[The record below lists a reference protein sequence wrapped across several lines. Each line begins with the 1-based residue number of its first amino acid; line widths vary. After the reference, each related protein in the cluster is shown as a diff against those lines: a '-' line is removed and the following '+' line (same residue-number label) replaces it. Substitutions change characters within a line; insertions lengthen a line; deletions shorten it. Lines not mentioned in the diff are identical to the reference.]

1 MDIFE
6 IEYAKMRQK
15 ELDRDIQAI
24 NAVRMARKKD
34 LYLWNGGALAKVSKM
49 LINLGRWLKQSG
61 RRADRNFDT
70 AVQGE
75 P

>member
-15 ELDRDIQAI
+15 ELDRDIQVI
-24 NAVRMARKKD
+24 NAVRMARKKN
-34 LYLWNGGALAKVSKM
+34 LYLWNDKALAKAGKM
-49 LINLGRWLKQSG
+49 LVNLGRWLKQPG

>member
-15 ELDRDIQAI
+15 ELDRDIQSI
-24 NAVRMARKKD
+24 NAVKMARKKD
-34 LYLWNGGALAKVSKM
+34 LYLWNGKVLAKVGKM

-61 RRADRNFDT
+61 RRVDRNFDT